1 LGAAGER
8 RVAIDAALNEETRRG
23 QPALADR
30 PPAAP
35 ATVDSP
41 AAGGL
46 THAQVMR
53 AILLLSITSFCFQV
67 TMNVTE
73 SIKPNFFRDVLGMD
87 GALNGYLVAIRELPG
102 FLLIFVAA
110 ALLRLGMARATS
122 VSLLIA
128 GIGFASFALSHSF
141 AQVIIPTLVSSIGY
155 HSMLQLQPAL
165 GLSLA
170 KRGEEGAVLG
180 RFNSIGFFGSL
191 IAMTTVFLV
200 LSGVEHWKGDLRT
213 YQEPYLRGFFVLAGI
228 VALIGAVAIVRFPV
242 SSADQASARSAPR
255 ITWRREYRLYY
266 WLSFLDGSRMQIYF
280 AFASFVLVEHFD
292 VDARALTLLLIVAAL
307 INWQTGK
314 PIGRAVD
321 RFGEK
326 RVLTVGYC
334 CHLAVFLGF
343 AFAPNV
349 WVAYL
354 CYLGY
359 NWLFLFS
366 IGTTTYLR
374 KICRREDL
382 APSLA
387 MGVSLSHLT
396 AIVVPIFGAALW
408 DRLGYQFPFLF
419 GTVFIVLSLYSTQRI
434 DVARQRIREPAT
446 A

>member
-1 LGAAGER
+1 M
-8 RVAIDAALNEETRRG
+8 AIDATLKEDAQLG
-23 QPALADR
+23 QKTGLGRVQTAR
-30 PPAAP
+30 PEAA
-35 ATVDSP
+35 TSGELT
-41 AAGGL
+41 AAQ
-46 THAQVMR
+46 TAR
-53 AILLLSITSFCFQV
+53 AVLLLSVMVFCFQV

-110 ALLRLGMARATS
+110 ALLRLGMAHAAS
-122 VSLLIA
+122 LSLLIA
-128 GIGFASFALSHSF
+128 GVGFAAFATSHSF
-141 AQVIIPTLVSSIGY
+141 AQIIIPTLVSSIGY
-155 HSMLQLQPAL
+155 HSVMQLQPAL
-165 GLSLA
+165 GLSIA

-180 RFNSIGFFGSL
+180 RFNSIGFFGSML
-191 IAMTTVFLV
+191 AMITVFLT
-200 LSGVEHWKGDLRT
+200 LSAVEHWKGDLRT
-213 YQEPYLRGFFVLAGI
+213 YQEPYLRFFFVAAGI
-228 VALIGAVAIVRFPV
+228 SALIGAAAIFRFPI
-242 SSADQASARSAPR
+242 SPNDQAVARAAPR

-280 AFASFVLVEHFD
+280 AFASFVLVEQFD

-307 INWQTGK
+307 INWLTGK
-314 PIGRAVD
+314 PIGKAVD

-408 DRLGYQFPFLF
+408 DLLGYQFPFLF
-419 GTVFIVLSLYSTQRI
+419 GTIFIFLSLYSTQKI
-434 DVARQRIREPAT
+434 DASRQGINDPSLALAHGKT
-446 A
+446 G

>member
-1 LGAAGER
+1 L
-8 RVAIDAALNEETRRG
+8 VAIDATLTEDAQLGQQPRSEQARAAAVDET
-23 QPALADR
+23 A
-30 PPAAP
+30 PP
-35 ATVDSP
+35 S
-41 AAGGL
+41 GL
-46 THAQVMR
+46 THNQYAR
-53 AILLLSITSFCFQV
+53 AVLLLSITAFCFQV

-87 GALNGYLVAIRELPG
+87 GSLNGYLVAIREVPG

-122 VSLLIA
+122 VSLVIA
-128 GIGFASFALSHSF
+128 GVGFALFATSHSF
-141 AQVIIPTLVSSIGY
+141 GQIIIPTLVSSIGY
-155 HSMLQLQPAL
+155 HSVMQLQPAL
-165 GLSLA
+165 GLTLA
-170 KRGEEGAVLG
+170 KPGEEGAVLG
-180 RFNSIGFFGSL
+180 RFSSIGFFGSML
-191 IAMTTVFLV
+191 AMTTVFFV
-200 LSGVEHWKGDLRT
+200 LLGVEHWQGDLREH
-213 YQEPYLRGFFVLAGI
+213 QEPFLRLFFI
-228 VALIGAVAIVRFPV
+228 VAGLSSLIGALAIFRFPI
-242 SSADQASARSAPR
+242 SSDDRAIARAAPR

-280 AFASFVLVEHFD
+280 AFASFVLVEQFD
-292 VDARALTLLLIVAAL
+292 VNARALTLLLIVAAL
-307 INWQTGK
+307 INWLTGK

-326 RVLTVGYC
+326 KILTVGYC
-334 CHLAVFLGF
+334 CHLLVFLGF
-343 AFAPNV
+343 AFAPNA

-366 IGTTTYLR
+366 MGTTTYLR

-408 DRLGYQFPFLF
+408 NRLGYQFPFLF
-419 GTVFIVLSLYSTQRI
+419 GTVFILLSLYSTQKI
-434 DVARQRIREPAT
+434 DVAKQRFSVAEA
-446 A
+446 

>member
-1 LGAAGER
+1 M
-8 RVAIDAALNEETRRG
+8 AIDATLKEDAPLGQNSSPGRAQTGRTET
-23 QPALADR
+23 
-30 PPAAP
+30 AA
-35 ATVDSP
+35 SGELS
-41 AAGGL
+41 AAQM
-46 THAQVMR
+46 TR
-53 AILLLSITSFCFQV
+53 AVLLLGTTAFCFQV

-73 SIKPNFFRDVLGMD
+73 SIKPNFFRDVLDMD
-87 GALNGYLVAIRELPG
+87 GALNGYLVAIREVPG

-110 ALLRLGMARATS
+110 ALLRLGMARAAS
-122 VSLLIA
+122 LSLLIA
-128 GIGFASFALSHSF
+128 GVGFAAFATSHSF
-141 AQVIIPTLVSSIGY
+141 GQIIIPTLISSIGY
-155 HSMLQLQPAL
+155 HSVMQLQPAL

-180 RFNSIGFFGSL
+180 RFNSIGFFGSML
-191 IAMTTVFLV
+191 AMITVFLV
-200 LSGVEHWKGDLRT
+200 LLGVEHWQGNLRDH
-213 YQEPYLRGFFVLAGI
+213 QEPYLRIFFVVAGI
-228 VALIGAVAIVRFPV
+228 SALIGAAAIFRFPI
-242 SSADQASARSAPR
+242 SADDKAMARAAPR

-280 AFASFVLVEHFD
+280 AFASFVLVEEFG
-292 VDARALTLLLIVAAL
+292 VNARALTLLLIIAAL
-307 INWQTGK
+307 INWLTGK

-326 RVLTVGYC
+326 RVLTVGYV

-343 AFAPNV
+343 ALAPNV

-396 AIVVPIFGAALW
+396 AIAVPIFGAALW

-419 GTVFIVLSLYSTQRI
+419 GTLFIFLSLYSTQKI
-434 DVARQRIREPAT
+434 DVARQRIA
-446 A
+446 AADA

>member
-1 LGAAGER
+1 
-8 RVAIDAALNEETRRG
+8 VAIDATLKEDAQLG
-23 QPALADR
+23 QKASLGRVQTAR
-30 PPAAP
+30 PEAA
-35 ATVDSP
+35 TSGELT
-41 AAGGL
+41 AAQN
-46 THAQVMR
+46 AR
-53 AILLLSITSFCFQV
+53 AVLLLSVMVFCFQM

-73 SIKPNFFRDVLGMD
+73 SIKPNFFRDVLGMN
-87 GALNGYLVAIRELPG
+87 GSLNGYLVAIRELPG

-110 ALLRLGMARATS
+110 ALLRLGMAHAAS
-122 VSLLIA
+122 LSLLIA
-128 GIGFASFALSHSF
+128 GVGFAAFATSHSF
-141 AQVIIPTLVSSIGY
+141 AQIIIPTLVSSIGY
-155 HSMLQLQPAL
+155 HSVMQLQPAL
-165 GLSLA
+165 GLSIA

-180 RFNSIGFFGSL
+180 RFNSIGFFGSML
-191 IAMTTVFLV
+191 AMITVFLT
-200 LSGVEHWKGDLRT
+200 LSAVEHWKGDLRAH
-213 YQEPYLRGFFVLAGI
+213 QEPYLRFFFVAAG
-228 VALIGAVAIVRFPV
+228 VSALIGAAAIFRFPI
-242 SSADQASARSAPR
+242 SPNDQAIARAAPR

-280 AFASFVLVEHFD
+280 AFASFVLVEQFN
-292 VDARALTLLLIVAAL
+292 VDARALTLLLIIAAL
-307 INWQTGK
+307 INWLTGK
-314 PIGRAVD
+314 PIGKAVD

-408 DRLGYQFPFLF
+408 DLLGYQFPFLF
-419 GTVFIVLSLYSTQRI
+419 GTIFIFLSLYSTQKI
-434 DVARQRIREPAT
+434 DASRQGVNDPAL

>member
-1 LGAAGER
+1 M
-8 RVAIDAALNEETRRG
+8 AIDATITEDAQLG
-23 QPALADR
+23 QQPRAEQAR
-30 PPAAP
+30 AAASEAP
-35 ATVDSP
+35 AV
-41 AAGGL
+41 GGL
-46 THAQVMR
+46 THAQYAR
-53 AILLLSITSFCFQV
+53 AVLLLSITAFCFQV

-73 SIKPNFFRDVLGMD
+73 SVKPNFFRDVLDMD
-87 GALNGYLVAIRELPG
+87 GALNGYLVAIREVPG

-110 ALLRLGMARATS
+110 ALLRLGMARAMS

-128 GIGFASFALSHSF
+128 GIGFVFFSTSHSF
-141 AQVIIPTLVSSIGY
+141 AQIIIPTLVSSIGY
-155 HSMLQLQPAL
+155 HSAMQLQPAL
-165 GLSLA
+165 GLTLA
-170 KRGEEGAVLG
+170 KPGEEGSVLG
-180 RFNSIGFFGSL
+180 RFSSIGFFGSML
-191 IAMTTVFLV
+191 AMISVFLV
-200 LSGVEHWKGDLRT
+200 LLGVEHWHGDLRAH
-213 YQEPYLRGFFVLAGI
+213 QEPYLRAFFVVAGLAS
-228 VALIGAVAIVRFPV
+228 VIGAIAVLKFPV
-242 SSADQASARSAPR
+242 SADERAIARAAPR

-280 AFASFVLVEHFD
+280 AFASFVLVEQFN
-292 VDARALTLLLIVAAL
+292 VNARALTLLLIIAAL
-307 INWQTGK
+307 INWLTGK

-326 RVLTVGYC
+326 KILTVGYC
-334 CHLAVFLGF
+334 CHLLVFLGF
-343 AFAPNV
+343 AFAPNA

-366 IGTTTYLR
+366 MGTTTYLR

-419 GTVFIVLSLYSTQRI
+419 GTVFIVLSLYSTQKI
-434 DVARQRIREPAT
+434 DVAKQRFDAVRA
-446 A
+446 

>member
-1 LGAAGER
+1 
-8 RVAIDAALNEETRRG
+8 VAIDATLKDDAQLGQAAVRSRTQLVTTETV
-23 QPALADR
+23 
-30 PPAAP
+30 
-35 ATVDSP
+35 TT
-41 AAGGL
+41 GGL
-46 THAQVMR
+46 TDAQFTR
-53 AILLLSITSFCFQV
+53 AVLLLSITAFCFQV

-73 SIKPNFFRDVLGMD
+73 SIKPNFFRDILGMD
-87 GALNGYLVAIRELPG
+87 GSLNGYLVAIREVPG

-110 ALLRLGMARATS
+110 MLLRLGMARATS

-128 GIGFASFALSHSF
+128 GVGFAAFALSHSF
-141 AQVIIPTLVSSIGY
+141 AQIIIPTLVSSVGY
-155 HSMLQLQPAL
+155 HSVMQLQPAL

-170 KRGEEGAVLG
+170 KKGEEGAVLG
-180 RFNSIGFFGSL
+180 RFSSIGFFGSML
-191 IAMTTVFLV
+191 AMITVFLT
-200 LSGVEHWKGDLRT
+200 LLGVEHWHGNLRDH
-213 YQEPYLRGFFVLAGI
+213 QEPYLRVFFVIAGI
-228 VALIGAVAIVRFPV
+228 AALIGAAAIYRFPV
-242 SSADQASARSAPR
+242 SGDEQAIARAAPR

-280 AFASFVLVEHFD
+280 AFASFVLVEQFD
-292 VDARALTLLLIVAAL
+292 VNARALTLLLIVAAL
-307 INWQTGK
+307 INWLTGK

-326 RVLTVGYC
+326 RILTAGYC

-349 WVAYL
+349 WIAYL

-419 GTVFIVLSLYSTQRI
+419 GTIFIFLSLYSTQKI
-434 DVARQRIREPAT
+434 DVERQRIRDAVV

>member
-1 LGAAGER
+1 
-8 RVAIDAALNEETRRG
+8 VAIDATIKEDAQLGQKPGAGSVPTARAET
-23 QPALADR
+23 
-30 PPAAP
+30 AA
-35 ATVDSP
+35 TGDLT
-41 AAGGL
+41 AAQL
-46 THAQVMR
+46 SR
-53 AILLLSITSFCFQV
+53 AVLLLSVMAFCFQV

-73 SIKPNFFRDVLGMD
+73 SIKANFFRDVLGMD
-87 GALNGYLVAIRELPG
+87 GALNGYLVAIREVPG

-110 ALLRLGMARATS
+110 ALLRLGMARAAT

-128 GIGFASFALSHSF
+128 SVGFAAFATSHSF

-155 HSMLQLQPAL
+155 HSILQLQPAL

-170 KRGEEGAVLG
+170 RQGEEGAVLG
-180 RFNSIGFFGSL
+180 RFSSIGFFGSML
-191 IAMTTVFLV
+191 AMIAVFLMLV
-200 LSGVEHWKGDLRT
+200 GVEHWHGDLRAH
-213 YQEPYLRGFFVLAGI
+213 QEPYLRACFIAGGI
-228 VALIGAVAIVRFPV
+228 AALIGAAAIFRFPI
-242 SSADQASARSAPR
+242 SPNDQAVARAAPR

-280 AFASFVLVEHFD
+280 AFASFVLVEQFD
-292 VDARALTLLLIVAAL
+292 VNARALTLLLIVAAL
-307 INWQTGK
+307 INWLTGK

-326 RVLTVGYC
+326 RILTVGYC
-334 CHLAVFLGF
+334 CHLLVFLGF

-349 WVAYL
+349 WIAYL

-419 GTVFIVLSLYSTQRI
+419 GTIFIFLSLYSTQKI
-434 DVARQRIREPAT
+434 DVSRQGINDPAL
-446 A
+446 ALGR